1 MSASARHPASESR
14 SRCTTRP
21 VPDRSPTSSWRR
33 RWLRVAE
40 SRGMGRGL
48 AAILPGSARTEEAQA
63 ALRQIPVE
71 LIRPNPDQPRK
82 EFNGESLLALAES
95 IEAKGLLQ
103 PLVVRALPGGTYE
116 LIAGERRLR
125 ASKIA
130 KLESVPAIVRDA
142 EGSERLELALLEN
155 VAREDLNPVD
165 EARACAI
172 LVDDLGVSKAEL
184 ASRIGRSRPAV
195 ANAIRLLDLPDN
207 VLELIEKAELTG
219 AHGRALLMTRDNDT
233 RRRLAREAVTAGWSV
248 KETEKRAKAE
258 QQRLDGTAPAKSAA
272 GPPADLVDAMA
283 AAADALT
290 AATGHDVRVK
300 PTGGGIRAEISFD
313 NPAEAVALAE
323 LILRRN
329 T

>member
-1 MSASARHPASESR
+1 
-14 SRCTTRP
+14 
-21 VPDRSPTSSWRR
+21 
-33 RWLRVAE
+33 
-40 SRGMGRGL
+40 MGRGL
-48 AAILPGSARTEEAQA
+48 AAILPGNPRQEDAESG
-63 ALRQIPVE
+63 LRQIRVD

-95 IEAKGLLQ
+95 IEAKGVLQ
-103 PLVVRALPGGTYE
+103 PLVVRPLPGGTYE

-130 KLESVPAIVRDA
+130 KLESVPAIIRDA

-184 ASRIGRSRPAV
+184 ASRIGKSRPAV
-195 ANAIRLLDLPDN
+195 ANAIRLLDLPDD
-207 VLELIEKAELTG
+207 VLELIERGELTG

-233 RRRLAREAVTAGWSV
+233 RRRLAREAVAAGWSV

-258 QQRLDGTAPAKSAA
+258 QHKLDEPVPAKPS

-290 AATGHDVRVK
+290 AATGHDVKVK
-300 PTGGGIRAEISFD
+300 ATASGVRAEISFEQPSD
-313 NPAEAVALAE
+313 AIALAE

>member
-1 MSASARHPASESR
+1 
-14 SRCTTRP
+14 
-21 VPDRSPTSSWRR
+21 
-33 RWLRVAE
+33 
-40 SRGMGRGL
+40 MGRGL
-48 AAILPGSARTEEAQA
+48 AAILPSSSRSESES
-63 ALRQIPVE
+63 ALRQIPVD

-130 KLESVPAIVRDA
+130 KLEDVPAIVRDA

-155 VAREDLNPVD
+155 VAREDLNPID
-165 EARACAI
+165 EARACAT
-172 LVDDLGVSKAEL
+172 LVEDLGVSKAEL
-184 ASRIGRSRPAV
+184 AGRIGKSRPAV
-195 ANAIRLLDLPDN
+195 ANAIRLLDLPDD
-207 VLELIEKAELTG
+207 VLELIERGELTG
-219 AHGRALLMTRDNDT
+219 AHGRAVLMVRDHEA
-233 RRRLAREAVTAGWSV
+233 RRTLAREALAAGWSV

-258 QQRLDGTAPAKSAA
+258 QRKADGGTEPPAR
-272 GPPADLVDAMA
+272 PRVPADLADAMGA
-283 AAADALT
+283 ASDALS

-300 PTGGGIRAEISFD
+300 ATGSGVRAEIAFD
-313 NPAEAVALAE
+313 SPAEVVALAE

>member
-1 MSASARHPASESR
+1 M
-14 SRCTTRP
+14 
-21 VPDRSPTSSWRR
+21 
-33 RWLRVAE
+33 AE

-48 AAILPGSARTEEAQA
+48 AAILPGSSKQEAGEA
-63 ALRQIPVE
+63 GLRHIPVE

-95 IEAKGLLQ
+95 IEAKGVLQ
-103 PLVVRALPGGTYE
+103 PLVVRPLPGGTYE

-130 KLESVPAIVRDA
+130 KLEEVPAIVRDA

-184 ASRIGRSRPAV
+184 ASRIGKSRPAV
-195 ANAIRLLDLPDN
+195 ANAIRLLDLPDD
-207 VLELIEKAELTG
+207 VLELIEKGELTG
-219 AHGRALLMTRDNDT
+219 AHGRALLMTRDNDA
-233 RRRLAREAVTAGWSV
+233 RRGLAREAVAGGWSV

-258 QQRLDGTAPAKSAA
+258 QQKLDGNGPKPASR
-272 GPPADLVDAMA
+272 PPADLVDAMA

-290 AATGHDVRVK
+290 AATGHDVKVK
-300 PTGGGIRAEISFD
+300 ATAAGVRAEIPFD
-313 NPAEAVALAE
+313 SPADAVALAE

>member
-1 MSASARHPASESR
+1 
-14 SRCTTRP
+14 
-21 VPDRSPTSSWRR
+21 
-33 RWLRVAE
+33 VAE
-40 SRGMGRGL
+40 PRGMGRGL
-48 AAILPGSARTEEAQA
+48 AAILPGGSRGDADAA
-63 ALRQIPVE
+63 PALRQIPVE

-95 IEAKGLLQ
+95 IEAKGVLQ
-103 PLVVRALPGGTYE
+103 PLVVRSLPGGTYE

-130 KLESVPAIVRDA
+130 KLEEVPAIIRDV
-142 EGSERLELALLEN
+142 EGSERLELALMEN

-165 EARACAI
+165 EARACAT

-195 ANAIRLLDLPDN
+195 ANAIRLLDLPDD
-207 VLELIEKAELTG
+207 VLERIEKAELTG
-219 AHGRALLMTRDNDT
+219 AHGRALLMARDNDT
-233 RRRLAREAVTAGWSV
+233 RRNLAREAAAAGWSV
-248 KETEKRAKAE
+248 KETEKRAKAAQAE
-258 QQRLDGTAPAKSAA
+258 LDGTAPKPVRNE
-272 GPPADLVDAMA
+272 PPADLVDAMA

-290 AATGHDVRVK
+290 AATGHDVKVK
-300 PTGGGIRAEISFD
+300 QTASGVRAEISFE
-313 NPAEAVALAE
+313 NPSEAISLAE

>member
-1 MSASARHPASESR
+1 
-14 SRCTTRP
+14 
-21 VPDRSPTSSWRR
+21 
-33 RWLRVAE
+33 
-40 SRGMGRGL
+40 MGRGL
-48 AAILPGSARTEEAQA
+48 AAILPGSSRTETETGP

-71 LIRPNPDQPRK
+71 LIKPNPDQPRK

-95 IEAKGLLQ
+95 IEAKGVLQ

-125 ASKIA
+125 AAKIA
-130 KLESVPAIVRDA
+130 KLEEVPAIIRDA

-184 ASRIGRSRPAV
+184 ASRIGKSRPAV
-195 ANAIRLLDLPDN
+195 ANAIRLLDLPDD

-219 AHGRALLMTRDNDT
+219 AHGRALLMTRDNDV
-233 RRRLAREAVTAGWSV
+233 RRALAREAVTAGWSV

-258 QQRLDGTAPAKSAA
+258 QQKLDGTAPAKTPV
-272 GPPADLVDAMA
+272 GPPPDLVDAMA
-283 AAADALT
+283 AASDALT
-290 AATGHDVRVK
+290 AATGHDVKVK
-300 PTGGGIRAEISFD
+300 ATSGGVKAEISFES
-313 NPAEAVALAE
+313 PAEAVALAE

>member
-1 MSASARHPASESR
+1 
-14 SRCTTRP
+14 
-21 VPDRSPTSSWRR
+21 
-33 RWLRVAE
+33 VAE

-48 AAILPGSARTEEAQA
+48 AAILPSKTTASETES

-95 IEAKGLLQ
+95 IEAKGVLQ

-130 KLESVPAIVRDA
+130 KLEQVPAIIRDA
-142 EGSERLELALLEN
+142 EGAERLELALLEN

-165 EARACAI
+165 EARACAT
-172 LVDDLGVSKAEL
+172 LVEDLGVSKAEL
-184 ASRIGRSRPAV
+184 AGRIGKSRPAV
-195 ANAIRLLDLPDN
+195 ANAIRLLDLPDD
-207 VLELIEKAELTG
+207 VLELIERSELTG
-219 AHGRALLMTRDNDT
+219 AHGRALLMVRDNDA
-233 RRRLAREAVTAGWSV
+233 RRRLAREAVAGGWSV
-248 KETEKRAKAE
+248 KETERRAKAE
-258 QQRLDGTAPAKSAA
+258 QQKLDGNAGGARPARQ
-272 GPPADLVDAMA
+272 PADLIDAMA
-283 AAADALT
+283 AAEDALT
-290 AATGHDVRVK
+290 AATGRDVKVK
-300 PTGGGIRAEISFD
+300 GTASGVRAEIAFET
-313 NPAEAVALAE
+313 PAEAIALAE

>member
-1 MSASARHPASESR
+1 M
-14 SRCTTRP
+14 
-21 VPDRSPTSSWRR
+21 
-33 RWLRVAE
+33 AE

-48 AAILPGSARTEEAQA
+48 AAILPGGTRAETEAGP

-95 IEAKGLLQ
+95 IEAKGVLQ

-130 KLESVPAIVRDA
+130 KLDEVPAIVRDA

-184 ASRIGRSRPAV
+184 ASRIGKSRPAV
-195 ANAIRLLDLPDN
+195 ANAIRLLDLPDD
-207 VLELIEKAELTG
+207 VLELIEKSELTG
-219 AHGRALLMTRDNDT
+219 AHGRALLMTRDNDA
-233 RRRLAREAVTAGWSV
+233 RRALAREAVAAGWSV
-248 KETEKRAKAE
+248 KQTEQRAKAE
-258 QQRLDGTAPAKSAA
+258 QQKLDGTVPAKTSSA
-272 GPPADLVDAMA
+272 PPADLVDAMA

-290 AATGHDVRVK
+290 AATGHDVKVK
-300 PTGGGIRAEISFD
+300 ATASGVRAEISFEE
-313 NPAEAVALAE
+313 PSQAIQLAE

>member
-1 MSASARHPASESR
+1 M
-14 SRCTTRP
+14 
-21 VPDRSPTSSWRR
+21 
-33 RWLRVAE
+33 AE

-48 AAILPGSARTEEAQA
+48 AAILPGNARQEDAEPG
-63 ALRQIPVE
+63 LRQIAVD

-130 KLESVPAIVRDA
+130 KLEQVPAIIRDA

-184 ASRIGRSRPAV
+184 ASRIGKSRPAV
-195 ANAIRLLDLPDN
+195 ANAIRLLDLPDG
-207 VLELIEKAELTG
+207 VLELIERSELTG
-219 AHGRALLMTRDNDT
+219 AHGRALLMTRDNDVFIPLGARVNIANAQHDAIFVCVHFNSAS
-233 RRRLAREAVTAGWSV
+233 RRGANGIETYFYSTESAPLAGSIQSSVVRGAG
-248 KETEKRAKAE
+248 TENRGVLGSRRAKHCRSPASLRATPSRVPDGRGYN
-258 QQRLDGTAPAKSAA
+258 RL
-272 GPPADLVDAMA
+272 PPGD
-283 AAADALT
+283 
-290 AATGHDVRVK
+290 
-300 PTGGGIRAEISFD
+300 
-313 NPAEAVALAE
+313 
-323 LILRRN
+323 
-329 T
+329 